1 MKILD
6 KTRNLKGYKLGR
18 KTRRRNKEG
27 RTEVRTERWTEGRGP
42 RQKEGRRNL
51 RKRNNINKTGGR
63 KN

>member
-6 KTRNLKGYKLGR
+6 KTRRLKGYELGR
-18 KTRRRNKEG
+18 KTRRKEG

-51 RKRNNINKTGGR
+51 RKRNAINKTGGR